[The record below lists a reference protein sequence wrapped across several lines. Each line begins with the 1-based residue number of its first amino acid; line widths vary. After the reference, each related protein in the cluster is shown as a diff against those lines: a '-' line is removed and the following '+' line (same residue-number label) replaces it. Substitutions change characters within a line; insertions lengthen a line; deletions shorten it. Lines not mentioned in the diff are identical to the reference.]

1 MLVETFSRNL
11 EKILQLLINKEVFYI
26 TLLLYHQPT
35 LELLWAMT
43 VLLIFNSVPNMEYL
57 LYKWL
62 LDEEKNELSNRI
74 SNDL

>member
-1 MLVETFSRNL
+1 MLLETFSQNL
-11 EKILQLLINKEVFYI
+11 EKILQLLINKVVVYI
-26 TLLLYHQPT
+26 TFLLYHQPM

-43 VLLIFNSVPNMEYL
+43 VLLIFNSVRNMEYL
-57 LYKWL
+57 LYRWL